1 MSGVTPPS
9 ILSFEA
15 KTQVGEPCPLLRPRR
30 RREVRQ
36 GGWLQAPCQSRP
48 SPPEESPGVRSRLQ
62 TKQIK
67 KNIGKA
73 VAYAP
78 LGLRKGQGALDR
90 RSAAPVFIWCRRRGR
105 TREADGPENFSRP
118 ILCPPWD
125 AQCSLV
131 HDEGG
136 GRAVFHQNETGD
148 ITGQP
153 GSGGCKIGHADQ
165 SRQRMG

>member
-1 MSGVTPPS
+1 MPSAQTSKTPGGLPRRVAPGPLPEPPS
-9 ILSFEA
+9 L
-15 KTQVGEPCPLLRPRR
+15 
-30 RREVRQ
+30 
-36 GGWLQAPCQSRP
+36 
-48 SPPEESPGVRSRLQ
+48 PEESSGVRSRLQ

-78 LGLRKGQGALDR
+78 PGLRKGQGALDR

-105 TREADGPENFSRP
+105 TSEAEGPENFSRP

-136 GRAVFHQNETGD
+136 GRAVSHQNETGD
-148 ITGQP
+148 VTGRP
-153 GSGGCKIGHADQ
+153 RSGGRKIGHADQ